1 MLFVPLDMLFIMKTL
16 EDKCY
21 VVIKA
26 YKFTVLEILVIL
38 YIYIQKSAYI
48 VVIFNYRPSPR
59 ILDRKVK

>member
-38 YIYIQKSAYI
+38 YVYIYIYK
-48 VVIFNYRPSPR
+48 NM
-59 ILDRKVK
+59 L